1 MHSGRGRG
9 GAGWALVL
17 AALVTG
23 ATGVTGLQGCGGGGA
38 PVAATPLGN
47 VRNREIDAQERA
59 AQIPI
64 ARQSVGESPDGKAAW
79 VQAMR
84 DVVWETREAPNL
96 RVAAFQALVNDSD
109 PAIVEEGRSMGR
121 LLLPRENSRI
131 VVVDLSRTA
140 AQKGW
145 KDYIPALIRSY
156 SRPMPQRIDE
166 QDRAERLAIRDLSGG
181 RPVEEVVFEVFM
193 NPPELAPTYGLDWSQ
208 RFRTDAWD
216 LLARLDGEGT
226 MRLKLLEQ
234 VGGAAGDEVV
244 QTIRASV
251 RELRAIPVTGEEL
264 TWALRL
270 RDPKSAA
277 NAAWWSETTL
287 AIARVQDRGPLQM
300 RHAEPVRWAA
310 RFRPEWVTRTREQLL
325 ADVRLAMK
333 DRDHSPR
340 SAEQASDIVPE
351 SLDNWSASLR
361 WGDLLT
367 ILVLLEQI
375 QRPVSVSAWYEQSK
389 MDRRDTTTEYGGML
403 AARGL
408 DQEWKVP
415 TLFPPRPGQREGD
428 NKFIASDDMIRSS
441 DRALAHYHFHA
452 QEERNSAYAGPS
464 PGDLIYAAR
473 QGRNCLVLTSL
484 GDGEMGVDYY
494 QPDGI
499 VVDLGRIRVG
509 AMLGSASG
517 RQ

>member
-1 MHSGRGRG
+1 MSDNHSGRGCV
-9 GAGWALVL
+9 GAGWGLVL
-17 AALVTG
+17 AASLVL
-23 ATGVTGLQGCGGGGA
+23 AAGLAGCGGA

-47 VRNREIDAQERA
+47 VRNREIDAKERA
-59 AQIPI
+59 AQISV
-64 ARQSVGESPDGKAAW
+64 ARQSVGESADGKAAW

-109 PAIVEEGRSMGR
+109 PAIVEEGRAMGR
-121 LLLPRENSRI
+121 LLLPRENARI

-234 VGGAAGDEVV
+234 AGGAAGDEVV

-264 TWALRL
+264 TWAMRL
-270 RDPKSAA
+270 RDPKIAA
-277 NAAWWSETTL
+277 NAAWWSEATS
-287 AIARVQDRGPLQM
+287 AIARVSDRGPLQM

-310 RFRPEWVTRTREQLL
+310 RFRPELITRSREQLL
-325 ADVRLAMK
+325 ADVRAAMK
-333 DRDHSPR
+333 GRDLSPR

-351 SLDNWSASLR
+351 TVDHWASTLR

-367 ILVLLEQI
+367 VLVLLEQV
-375 QRPVSVSAWYEQSK
+375 QRPVSVSAWYQQAK
-389 MDRRDTTTEYGGML
+389 MDRRDTTTEYGGVL
-403 AARGL
+403 AARAL
-408 DQEWKVP
+408 DQEWAVP

-428 NKFIASDDMIRSS
+428 NKFIASEDMIRSS
-441 DRALAHYHFHA
+441 DRSLAHYHFHA

-464 PGDLIYAAR
+464 PGDLIYSAR
-473 QGRNCLVLTSL
+473 HGRNCLVLTSL
-484 GDGEMGVDYY
+484 GEGAMGVDYY
-494 QPDGI
+494 QPDGV

-509 AMLGSASG
+509 AASANTSG

>member
-1 MHSGRGRG
+1 MCMM
-9 GAGWALVL
+9 VL
-17 AALVTG
+17 AAGLAVT
-23 ATGVTGLQGCGGGGA
+23 VPGCGG
-38 PVAATPLGN
+38 PTVATTPLGN
-47 VRNREIDAQERA
+47 IRNRELDAKERA
-59 AQIPI
+59 EQIPV
-64 ARQSVGESPDGKAAW
+64 ARQSVGESVDGKKAW
-79 VQAMR
+79 VSAMR
-84 DVVWETREAPNL
+84 DIVWETREAPNL
-96 RVAAFQALVNDSD
+96 RVAAFQALVTDPD

-121 LLLPRENSRI
+121 LLLPRESSRI

-145 KDYIPALIRSY
+145 TDYIPALIRSY

-226 MRLKLLEQ
+226 MRLRLLEQ

-244 QTIRASV
+244 QTIRATV

-270 RDPKSAA
+270 RDPKNAA
-277 NAAWWSETTL
+277 NAAWWSEASA
-287 AIARVQDRGPLQM
+287 AIARVPDSGPMQM

-310 RFRPEWVTRTREQLL
+310 RFRPEWIGRSREQLL
-325 ADVRLAMK
+325 AEVRAALAA
-333 DRDHSPR
+333 RDLTPR
-340 SAEQASDIVPE
+340 SAEQARDIVPE
-351 SLDNWSASLR
+351 TVEHWAGTLR
-361 WGDLLT
+361 WGDLVT
-367 ILVLLEQI
+367 VLVLLEQV
-375 QRPVSVSAWYEQSK
+375 QRPVTVSAWWEQSK

-403 AARGL
+403 ASRTL

-415 TLFPPRPGQREGD
+415 VLFPPRPGQREGD

-452 QEERNSAYAGPS
+452 QEVRNAGYAGPS

-473 QGRNCLVLTSL
+473 QGRNCLVITSL
-484 GDGEMGVDYY
+484 GEGEMGVDYY
-494 QPDGI
+494 QPDG
-499 VVDLGRIRVG
+499 VVLDLGRIRVG
-509 AMLGSASG
+509 TASG
-517 RQ
+517 NASVRQ

>member
-1 MHSGRGRG
+1 MSDNHSGRGCV
-9 GAGWALVL
+9 GAGWGLVL
-17 AALVTG
+17 AASLVL
-23 ATGVTGLQGCGGGGA
+23 AAGLAGCGGA

-47 VRNREIDAQERA
+47 VRNREIDAKERA
-59 AQIPI
+59 AQISV
-64 ARQSVGESPDGKAAW
+64 ARQSVGESADGKAAW

-96 RVAAFQALVNDSD
+96 RVEAFQALVNDSD
-109 PAIVEEGRSMGR
+109 PAIVEEGRAMGR
-121 LLLPRENSRI
+121 LLLPRENARI

-234 VGGAAGDEVV
+234 AGGAAGDEVV

-264 TWALRL
+264 TWAMRL
-270 RDPKSAA
+270 RDPKIAA
-277 NAAWWSETTL
+277 NAAWWSEATS
-287 AIARVQDRGPLQM
+287 AIARVSDRGPLQM

-310 RFRPEWVTRTREQLL
+310 RFRPELITRSREQLL
-325 ADVRLAMK
+325 ADVRAAMK
-333 DRDHSPR
+333 GRDLSPR

-351 SLDNWSASLR
+351 TVDHWASTLR

-367 ILVLLEQI
+367 VLVLLEQV
-375 QRPVSVSAWYEQSK
+375 QRPVSVSAWYQQAK
-389 MDRRDTTTEYGGML
+389 MDRRDTTTEYGGVL
-403 AARGL
+403 AARAL
-408 DQEWKVP
+408 DQEWAVP

-428 NKFIASDDMIRSS
+428 NKFIASEDMIRSS
-441 DRALAHYHFHA
+441 DRSLAHYHFHA

-464 PGDLIYAAR
+464 PGDLIYSAR
-473 QGRNCLVLTSL
+473 HGRNCLVLTSL
-484 GDGEMGVDYY
+484 GEGAMGVDYY
-494 QPDGI
+494 QPDGV

-509 AMLGSASG
+509 AASANTSG

>member
-1 MHSGRGRG
+1 MSDNHSGRGCV
-9 GAGWALVL
+9 GAGWGLVL
-17 AALVTG
+17 AASLVL
-23 ATGVTGLQGCGGGGA
+23 AAGLAGCGGA

-47 VRNREIDAQERA
+47 VRNREIDARERA
-59 AQIPI
+59 AQISV
-64 ARQSVGESPDGKAAW
+64 ARQSVGESADGKAAW

-109 PAIVEEGRSMGR
+109 PAIVEEGRAMGR
-121 LLLPRENSRI
+121 LLLPRENARI

-234 VGGAAGDEVV
+234 AGGAAGDEVV

-264 TWALRL
+264 TWAMRL
-270 RDPKSAA
+270 RDPKIAA
-277 NAAWWSETTL
+277 NAAWWSEATS
-287 AIARVQDRGPLQM
+287 AIARVSDRGPLQM

-310 RFRPEWVTRTREQLL
+310 RFRPELITRSREQLL
-325 ADVRLAMK
+325 ADVRAAMK
-333 DRDHSPR
+333 GRDLSPR

-351 SLDNWSASLR
+351 TVDHWASTLR

-367 ILVLLEQI
+367 VLVLLEQV
-375 QRPVSVSAWYEQSK
+375 QRPVSVSAWYQQAK
-389 MDRRDTTTEYGGML
+389 MDRRDTTTEYGGVL
-403 AARGL
+403 AARAL
-408 DQEWKVP
+408 DQEWAVP

-428 NKFIASDDMIRSS
+428 NKFIASEDMIRSS
-441 DRALAHYHFHA
+441 DRSLAHYHFHA

-464 PGDLIYAAR
+464 PGDLIYSAR
-473 QGRNCLVLTSL
+473 HGRNCLVLTSL
-484 GDGEMGVDYY
+484 GEGAMGVDYY
-494 QPDGI
+494 QPDGV

-509 AMLGSASG
+509 AASANTSG